1 MRALRLQRG
10 KNTTLRVERL
20 LVIAAT
26 GLAFAGCAAPTEG
39 REEQTHMGR
48 AIQPIVG
55 GIGSGA
61 DQDSVVALARFENG
75 ARVGLCTATMVAPN
89 LALTARHC
97 VSATDATAACDSN
110 GQPVAGALLH
120 GDRVATTLAVYATTG
135 GIAPDTTVEAGASA
149 HGKSLVVDADATTI
163 CNHDLAFVILDT
175 SLASPISP
183 MRLAAPAAADALVV
197 VGFGITEL
205 GSLPAQRMRRDDV
218 SLVGAGPMAYPNDP
232 TYGVGDGE
240 FLVGESACS
249 GDSGSPALTPLGAVV
264 GVASRAGNGKP
275 RDPSNAASTCLGAT
289 AHAVYAELGAN
300 QALTL
305 RAFAEAGATPWL
317 EGQPDPRTAKQ
328 DAGSTTGGGGGTIDT
343 LPPPG
348 SSRGGAQAG
357 AAPDAPSA
365 LGPGSAPLDPVGTR
379 DPAASGGCSASG
391 EPTHGAV
398 EHALGIVFL
407 LLLVLRFRSARRLR
421 DVDAD
426 TDASGTDHL
435 PRRIPYVD
443 LGMRES
449 FASLSDDRW

>member
-1 MRALRLQRG
+1 VRALRLQPGR
-10 KNTTLRVERL
+10 NTTLRVEGL
-20 LVIAAT
+20 LVLAAA
-26 GLAFAGCAAPTEG
+26 GLAFGACAAPTEG

-55 GIGSGA
+55 GMVSGA

-75 ARVGLCTATMVAPN
+75 ARVGLCTATMVAAN

-120 GDRVATTLAVYATTG
+120 GDRVATTLAVYATSG
-135 GIAPDTTVEAGASA
+135 GVAPDTTVEAGASA

-163 CNHDLAFVILDT
+163 CNHDLAFVILDKALT
-175 SLASPISP
+175 SPISP
-183 MRLAAPAAADALVV
+183 MRLAAPASADALVV

-205 GSLPAQRMRRDDV
+205 GSLPTQRMQRDSV
-218 SLVGAGPMAYPNDP
+218 SLIGAGPMAYPDDP

-240 FLVGESACS
+240 FLLGESACS

-275 RDPSNAASTCLGAT
+275 RDPANAASTCLGAT
-289 AHAVYAELGAN
+289 AHAVYAELRAS
-300 QALTL
+300 QALTM

-317 EGQPDPRTAKQ
+317 EGQPDPRSAKQ
-328 DAGSTTGGGGGTIDT
+328 DAGSATTSGTDT
-343 LPPPG
+343 LPPPAAG
-348 SSRGGAQAG
+348 RG
-357 AAPDAPSA
+357 AAEPAAAPAAADAPGASGA
-365 LGPGSAPLDPVGTR
+365 ALDPTGSR
-379 DPAASGGCSASG
+379 SPGASGGCSASG

-407 LLLVLRFRSARRLR
+407 FLLVLRFRSARRLR
-421 DVDAD
+421 EADAEANRGGAAD
-426 TDASGTDHL
+426 L
-435 PRRIPYVD
+435 PGRIPYVD

-449 FASLSDDRW
+449 FASLSDDR